1 MPLSLFTPWFFG
13 LWTLGGLLNTLE
25 FESSGFIDLLS
36 LELSML
42 PCHSVIPIRSGSSHL
57 IYPYISY
64 DLLIGNCM

>member
-1 MPLSLFTPWFFG
+1 MPLSRLHLGSSASGHF
-13 LWTLGGLLNTLE
+13 GGLLNTLE